1 MAKVF
6 VNIVVK
12 SIGVYFKS
20 GNIYLTAETQEPVAT
35 ESKTYETTGSKISI
49 LVENNFLNV
58 NKAASLLLSTWKLAT
73 VELDTETRTKTDE
86 KFGKTQYRYT
96 AHSLELPA
104 ICEPSIVK
112 S

>member
-6 VNIVVK
+6 VNILVK

-20 GNIYLTAETQEPVAT
+20 GNIYLTAEIQEPVAT
-35 ESKTYETTGSKISI
+35 DSKTYETTGSKISI
-49 LVENNFLNV
+49 LIENNFLNL
-58 NKAASLLLSTWKLAT
+58 NKAACLLTSNWKLAT

-86 KFGKTQYRYT
+86 KFGKTLYRYT
-96 AHSLELPA
+96 AHSIELPEV
-104 ICEPSIVK
+104 CGHSIVK

>member
-6 VNIVVK
+6 VNILVK

-20 GNIYLTAETQEPVAT
+20 GNIYLTAETQEPIAT
-35 ESKTYETTGSKISI
+35 DTKTYETTGSKINI

-58 NKAASLLLSTWKLAT
+58 NKAASLLSSNWKLAT

-86 KFGKTQYRYT
+86 KFGKTVYRYT
-96 AHSLELPA
+96 AHSFELPEV
-104 ICEPSIVK
+104 CEPLIVK